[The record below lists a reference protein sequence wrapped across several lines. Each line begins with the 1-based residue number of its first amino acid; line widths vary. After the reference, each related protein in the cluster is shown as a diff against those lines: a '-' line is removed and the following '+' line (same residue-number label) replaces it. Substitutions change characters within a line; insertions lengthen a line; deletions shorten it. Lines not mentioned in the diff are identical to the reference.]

1 MPQLTPVL
9 ETATRQRID
18 RILENLG
25 WCIDEFN
32 GDANVTTG
40 RARTTA
46 ESRKLRRV
54 NPNGAFP
61 DYVLY
66 DPEDWSPVAVVEAK
80 RPGANMPAA
89 IAQARDYAAA
99 LGCRIAFAIDGGVVE
114 AVWTDTGLPLR
125 ENGLPISALLSLRT
139 VRRFNDA
146 GADLSYA
153 PEPIRTRE
161 DLIRIFKHANDLLRQ
176 EGMRAGLERF
186 TEFSNLLF
194 LKLIDE
200 IEEQRELDGESVRIA
215 RRYRWSAFRNRGGEE
230 MLDYINDTVLPKLV
244 DRYNHSGDVF
254 ARRLGISNG
263 EVLKEIVSALDDLT
277 LLDVDSDVKGD
288 AFEYFIKNSVTVG
301 NDLGEYYTPRHIV
314 RLMVELVDPKFG
326 ETVYDPCCGTGG
338 FLIEAFRH
346 IRRSLSPTRT
356 NLRTLEHHTF
366 YGGELTGT
374 AKLAKMNMILAG
386 DGHAN
391 IVQQDS
397 LEHPASDLYDVVLSN
412 FPFSQRTQFSSLY
425 ALRGAAANPVFLAHI
440 MQAIRP
446 NGRAA
451 VVVPDS
457 TLFGT
462 DPVAVSVRRRLLT
475 EFEVQ
480 AVIQLDPYVF
490 APYTQTPTSI
500 LVFKKTPSAN
510 PIWFFEVVD
519 DGFSKSTR
527 RLPVDSNDLTL
538 LRSSWNDRLI
548 TDRSFTVEKASI
560 EAAQSK
566 LFLNFFAARQASEH
580 HLTLNDLVEQIR
592 IGGTPSR
599 SNYLSFRG
607 EVPWAKIGDL
617 HGQSLTETAEYLT
630 VEAANELGEQRR
642 IPRDTL
648 LMSFKLSIG
657 KTAITGT
664 DIYTNEAIAALV
676 LKEQYNTPEI
686 RRYLYFVLPLIDYRP
701 WAQRAAKGLT
711 LNLTLLP
718 TVEVPWLDDD
728 DRRQFLAQFDEIE
741 AKRQAHLQQI
751 AELDRSRLAIAK
763 SLYQDSPPLLE
774 SDARLGTN
782 I

>member
-1 MPQLTPVL
+1 MPKLTPVL

-25 WCIDEFN
+25 WKIDEFN
-32 GDANVTTG
+32 SDANVTTG
-40 RARTTA
+40 RARTAA
-46 ESRKLRRV
+46 EATKLRSV
-54 NPNGAFP
+54 NPNGAYP

-66 DPEDWSPVAVVEAK
+66 DPEGWIPVAIVEAK
-80 RPGANMPAA
+80 RPGAKMPAA
-89 IAQARDYAAA
+89 IKQAREYAAA
-99 LGCRIAFAIDGGVVE
+99 LGCKVAFAIDGGVVE
-114 AVWTDTGLPLR
+114 AVWTETSLPLR
-125 ENGLPISALLSLRT
+125 ENGLPVSSLLSLRAL
-139 VRRFNDA
+139 RRYIDA
-146 GADLSYA
+146 GTDLTYA
-153 PEPIRTRE
+153 PEPTRTRE

-200 IEEQRELDGESVRIA
+200 IEEQREANGEQSRIA
-215 RRYRWSAFRNRGGEE
+215 KRYRWSAFRAKQGYD

-263 EVLKEIVSALDDLT
+263 DVLKEIVSALDQLT

-346 IRRSLSPTRT
+346 IRRSLSPTRA
-356 NLRTLEHHTF
+356 NLRTLEQDTF

-391 IVQQDS
+391 IIQQDS
-397 LEHPASDLYDVVLSN
+397 LEHPVTDKYDVVLSN
-412 FPFSQRTQFSSLY
+412 FPFSQRTQFASRY
-425 ALRGAAANPVFLAHI
+425 GLRGTAANPVFLAHI
-440 MQAIRP
+440 MRALKP
-446 NGRAA
+446 GGRAA

-462 DPVAVSVRRRLLT
+462 DTVSVSVRKKLLT
-475 EFEVQ
+475 QFEVQ

-500 LVFKKTPSAN
+500 LVFKKSPSTS
-510 PIWFFEVVD
+510 PVWFFEVSD
-519 DGFSKSTR
+519 DGFTKSTR
-527 RLPVDSNDLTL
+527 RLPIDNNDLTL
-538 LRSSWNDRLI
+538 LRSSWNDRLL
-548 TDRSFTVEKASI
+548 TDRSFTVEKEDVESA
-560 EAAQSK
+560 EWR
-566 LFLNFFAARQASEH
+566 LFLNFFAARTPVEKY
-580 HLTLNDLVEQIR
+580 LTIDDLTEDIR
-592 IGGTPSR
+592 IGATPSR

-607 EVPWAKIGDL
+607 HVPWAKISDL
-617 HGQSLTETAEYLT
+617 HGRSLTETSEYLT
-630 VEAANELGEQRR
+630 ADAAGELGEQRK
-642 IPRDTL
+642 IPSDTL
-648 LMSFKLSIG
+648 LVSFKLSIG
-657 KTAITGT
+657 KTAITGVEM
-664 DIYTNEAIAALV
+664 YTNEAIAALL
-676 LKEQYNTPEI
+676 LKDEYNTPEVK
-686 RRYLYFVLPLIDYRP
+686 RYLYYVLPLIDYRP

-711 LNLTLLP
+711 LNLGLLR
-718 TVEVPWLDDD
+718 TVEVPWLEGEERADLL
-728 DRRQFLAQFDEIE
+728 RRFDAIE
-741 AKRQAHLQQI
+741 AAREDHLSKI
-751 AELDRSRLAIAK
+751 AELDKSRSDIGTA
-763 SLYQDSPPLLE
+763 LYE
-774 SDARLGTN
+774 
-782 I
+782 